1 MAALTRNEFYKLSQ
15 ECRDYARRL
24 ALHDQQRVE
33 RPLCLECNQFLAR
46 VQAYD
51 LLQRRLQDVRPAR
64 PVTRGLVMTV
74 FLIVSFLLAVLVLPS
89 VSRGVMT
96 GYSVAWPLLA
106 LAVFL
111 VPPTFYG
118 TSVEQIEGKVL
129 RVVEALQVILEK
141 NELGVTEAVFFSIK
155 EMLEEAHNELYQ
167 QVSLAHRGQM

>member
-1 MAALTRNEFYKLSQ
+1 MTGLTRNEFFKLSQ

-51 LLQRRLQDVRPAR
+51 LLQGRLKDVRPAR
-64 PVTRGLVMTV
+64 LITRGLVLSV
-74 FLIVSFLLAVLVLPS
+74 FLIASFLLAVVVLPS
-89 VSRGVMT
+89 VSRAVLT

-106 LAVFL
+106 LGIL
-111 VPPTFYG
+111 IVPPTFYG

-129 RVVEALQVILEK
+129 RVVEALQAILEK

-167 QVSLAHRGQM
+167 QVSLAHPGQM